1 MAKKFLQE
9 KLSSYTVIIVVC
21 TLLAVPLLMKYFRW
35 VLPKFGLPLLKAITN
50 YHTVTA
56 IQRFHAPY
64 NMILTLYT
72 VLVVNL
78 SACVPVLES
87 GCGL

>member
-1 MAKKFLQE
+1 M
-9 KLSSYTVIIVVC
+9 VIIVVC
-21 TLLAVPLLMKYFRW
+21 ALLAVPLLMKYFRW

-56 IQRFHAPY
+56 IQRLHAPY
-64 NMILTLYT
+64 NYMILTLYT
-72 VLVVNL
+72 VLVINL
-78 SACVPVLES
+78 SACVHVPVLES